1 MNNIKALAKK
11 WYNYLEFPSEYNEHF
26 DKILSRDDIED
37 YLLAKSCAEVSQIN
51 DFEISLVYAL
61 ASCESLKAK
70 YDDAGISEEIFKD
83 TMTDIRTWSVDYLE
97 RHKKGGLDHL
107 YWIEHHLNFSLFKL
121 GRLQFNFNKAK
132 MDYEPLGIKK
142 DDNTLGVH
150 IPRSEPFT
158 PEVWEASFAMA
169 KEFFAKYFPDY
180 SYNYYSCFSWFLSP
194 DLDKLMNKDSNV
206 LKFQKL
212 FTVAYT
218 EENDIMLYFTF
229 GWGTTLE
236 DIEKIEA
243 KTSLQKRIK
252 KYVAEGN
259 KLTHGYGFIKA

>member
-1 MNNIKALAKK
+1 MNDIKLLAKN
-11 WYNYLEFPSEYNEHF
+11 WYNYLDFPTKYNEYF
-26 DKILSRDDIED
+26 DKILAREDID
-37 YLLAKSCAEVSQIN
+37 NSLLSKSCSDISEMQDN
-51 DFEISLVYAL
+51 EISLVYAL
-61 ASCESLKAK
+61 ASCEELKEK
-70 YDDAGISEEIFKD
+70 YKNAGISDEIFKD
-83 TMTDIRTWSVDYLE
+83 TMADIRIWSVDYLE
-97 RHKKGGLDHL
+97 RRKKGGLEHL
-107 YWIEHHLNFSLFKL
+107 GWINHHLNFSLFKL
-121 GRLQFNFNKAK
+121 GRLQFNFSPAEV
-132 MDYEPLGIKK
+132 DYEPLGIKK
-142 DDNTLGVH
+142 GDNTLGVH

-169 KEFFAKYFPDY
+169 KEFFAKYFPEY
-180 SYNYYSCFSWFLSP
+180 SYKYYSCFSWFLSP

-212 FTVAYT
+212 FTVAHT

-229 GWGTTLE
+229 GWGTTLK